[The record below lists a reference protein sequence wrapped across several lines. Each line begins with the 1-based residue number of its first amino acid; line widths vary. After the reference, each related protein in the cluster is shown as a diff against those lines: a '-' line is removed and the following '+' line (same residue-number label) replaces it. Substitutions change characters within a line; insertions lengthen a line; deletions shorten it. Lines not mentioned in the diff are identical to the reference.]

1 MHRITIRP
9 AALAATLALALGTTA
24 CGNDDGGGASAGAKG
39 GAKIALLL
47 PENKTTRYEAHDRPG
62 FQRELAKACPD
73 CELLYF
79 NAGQDA
85 ARQQQQ
91 VEAAITEGAKVLV
104 ISAVDVQSAP
114 AYVQRAKQAGV
125 RVIAYERMIPADVDY
140 YLSYDN
146 CRVGELQAQALV
158 KRLEADGNRAGPIVK
173 INGSPTDSNALEF
186 KRCSTKVFDA
196 AGVKV
201 AREYDTPD
209 WSPDKAQQEM
219 EQAIAAL
226 GRDGFK
232 GVYAANDGTAGGAIA
247 AMAAAGVD
255 SSEIPVTGQ
264 DAELAAVQRVL
275 AGEQFMTIYKAI
287 APESAISAKVAA
299 ALARGDEPPAETVNR
314 QVDNGK
320 AKVPSMVFDPIVV
333 TRDNV
338 QQTVVK
344 DGFWP
349 VSDLCAGKLAASCRD
364 AGVEPAG
371 R

>member
-1 MHRITIRP
+1 MREITVRRVALV
-9 AALAATLALALGTTA
+9 AALALMLGA
-24 CGNDDGGGASAGAKG
+24 AGCGGDDDGSAASSGGGGGG

-62 FQRELAKACPD
+62 FQRGLRKACPD
-73 CELLYF
+73 CEMLYY

-114 AYVQRAKQAGV
+114 ALVRRAKQAGIP
-125 RVIAYERMIPADVDY
+125 VISYERMIPAEVDY

-158 KRLEADGNRAGPIVK
+158 DRLKADGNATGPIVK

-186 KRCSTKVFDA
+186 KRCSSQVFKE
-196 AGVKV
+196 AGVQI

-219 EQAIAAL
+219 DQAIAAV
-226 GRDGFK
+226 GRDGFN

-247 AMAAAGVD
+247 ALSAAGVD
-255 SSEIPVTGQ
+255 THDVPVTGQ

-275 AGEQFMTIYKAI
+275 DGRQFMTIYKAI
-287 APESAISAKVAA
+287 APESAISARVAA
-299 ALARGDEPPAETVNR
+299 ALARGDAPPKDTVNR
-314 QVDNGK
+314 TVDNGA
-320 AKVPSMVFDPIVV
+320 AKVPAMVFDPIVV

-338 QQTVVK
+338 GDTVVK
-344 DGFWP
+344 DGFWK
-349 VSDLCAGKLAASCRD
+349 VDDLCSGRFAGACKE
-364 AGVEPAG
+364 AGV